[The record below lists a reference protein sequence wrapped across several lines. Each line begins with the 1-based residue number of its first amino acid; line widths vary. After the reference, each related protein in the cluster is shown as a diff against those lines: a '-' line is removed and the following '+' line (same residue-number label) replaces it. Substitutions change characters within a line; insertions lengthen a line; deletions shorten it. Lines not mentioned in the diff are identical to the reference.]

1 MEKPSRRRRWIKHR
15 LRRDGLSLTGVARRI
30 PYGVGSSIV
39 GLLMD
44 YADYLL
50 SMLIGGSIALL
61 DPILY
66 FIFFRGYDRGSTSIP
81 NSK

>member
-1 MEKPSRRRRWIKHR
+1 
-15 LRRDGLSLTGVARRI
+15 
-30 PYGVGSSIV
+30 
-39 GLLMD
+39 MD